1 MSEYLDED
9 GYPTEDA
16 LNYIKEFPVTGSAK
30 ELLDFV
36 RSLWNWDHMVHVE
49 ARTYPYKEGKVE
61 NIMCF
66 STGGWSGNEDL
77 IRALDDNF
85 IGQMLWV
92 KSERGG
98 HHEYTYEEEFA

>member
-1 MSEYLDED
+1 MSDYLDED

-16 LNYIKEFPVTGSAK
+16 LNHIKEFPVTGSAK

-36 RSLWNWDHMVHVE
+36 RSLWNWDNMAGIEERPHPFKDGEVE
-49 ARTYPYKEGKVE
+49 H
-61 NIMCF
+61 IMWF

-77 IRALDDNF
+77 IRALKSNF
-85 IGQMLWV
+85 LGQMLWV

-98 HHEYTYEEEFA
+98 HHEYSYEEQFA